1 MKLKWY
7 KKRLFS
13 LFLYLYDSFI
23 KKEPTPEK
31 FFLLRFNLHPS
42 LICQFLIIPAKK
54 ELPWQKSIV

>member
-13 LFLYLYDSFI
+13 LFLYLYVKLI
-23 KKEPTPEK
+23 KKELGREK
-31 FFLLRFNLHPS
+31 IFFFDFNLHPS
-42 LICQFLIIPAKK
+42 LVCQFLINPSKK